1 MPRQRITKER
11 ILEKAFEL
19 AREQGYEAVNARS
32 TAKQTGCSVQP
43 IYSCYENMEDL
54 MGELFF
60 YTKQFHGR
68 YIEEHADKR
77 NFFESIGLCHV
88 SFAKEEKYLFRLLF
102 MSPYV
107 EAKNF
112 QELYDQFMVEGV
124 EEEIQENLGISRQ
137 QARGLYQQMMIYTHG
152 IASIIATDAAII
164 SYEDAHKMID
174 TAFWAFF
181 AQIGKEKDESNYS

>member
-1 MPRQRITKER
+1 MPRQRITKEL
-11 ILEKAFEL
+11 ILTKAFEL

-32 TAKQTGCSVQP
+32 TAKRAGCSVQP

-54 MGELFF
+54 MGELFS
-60 YTKQFHGR
+60 YTKQFLGR

-77 NFFESIGLCHV
+77 NFFESIGLCHI

-107 EAKNF
+107 EAENF
-112 QELYDQFMVEGV
+112 QEFYARFMVDGV

-137 QARGLYQQMMIYTHG
+137 QARELYQQMMIYTHG
-152 IASIIATDAAII
+152 IASIIATDAAAIP
-164 SYEDAHKMID
+164 YEEAHKMID
-174 TAFWAFF
+174 VAFWAFL
-181 AQIGKEKDESNYS
+181 ARIRKEKDESNHS